1 VDDLEDRI
9 EALQSRVSELE
20 RLLEAQAG
28 WIVCSERMPNK
39 GDWCWVVWEGSVQ
52 HEAWQFLGD
61 HWATWDES
69 ADPAKRD
76 EFSHWLL
83 LPPIPHPP
91 SEGEK

>member
-1 VDDLEDRI
+1 
-9 EALQSRVSELE
+9 
-20 RLLEAQAG
+20 
-28 WIVCSERMPNK
+28 
-39 GDWCWVVWEGSVQ
+39 VWEGSVQ